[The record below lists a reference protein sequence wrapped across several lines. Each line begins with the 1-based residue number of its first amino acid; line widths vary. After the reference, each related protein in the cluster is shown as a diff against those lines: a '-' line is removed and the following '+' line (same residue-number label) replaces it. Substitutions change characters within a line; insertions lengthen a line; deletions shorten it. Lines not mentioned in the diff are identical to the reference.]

1 MFELPKT
8 LFRHKFPIDIYR
20 KIHIYIHEQASEGIG
35 LTGREFIASH
45 NIAQVTSTGN

>member
-8 LFRHKFPIDIYR
+8 LIRHKFPIDIYT
-20 KIHIYIHEQASEGIG
+20 YIHEQASEGIG